1 MSRLKE
7 PRENS
12 ETENSTHA
20 YTVQF
25 APRNWSGRLVVGLV
39 LATLLFL
46 VLLFFSMFLA
56 FGAVI
61 IGLSAVVGI
70 FKYVTGRGGSEGM
83 RTERDGTIGMVP
95 CDRFFLDF
103 FRHRHQSVLDFLDAP
118 IFPAR

>member
-1 MSRLKE
+1 MSMLKE

-56 FGAVI
+56 LGAVI
-61 IGLSAVVGI
+61 IGLAVVVGI
-70 FKYVTGRGGSEGM
+70 FKYVTGRSGSEGM
-83 RTERDGTIGMVP
+83 RTERDGTNFIDTERSPEDGVYRP
-95 CDRFFLDF
+95 RNSSDPRD
-103 FRHRHQSVLDFLDAP
+103 QG
-118 IFPAR
+118 